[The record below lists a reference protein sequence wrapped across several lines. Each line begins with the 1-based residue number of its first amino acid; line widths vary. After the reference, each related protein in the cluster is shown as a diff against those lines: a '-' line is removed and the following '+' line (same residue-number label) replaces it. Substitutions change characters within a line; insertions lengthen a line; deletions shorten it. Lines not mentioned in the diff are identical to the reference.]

1 MSTTG
6 TGGSM
11 EWLGLAPRARLL
23 FYLQSLSRFVFF
35 WLPVVVVGGSYL
47 TLEAGL
53 MYGLGT
59 SALVLFVLVVV
70 SIWMPSLS
78 FERWSYALRDVD
90 LLIASGVFFRSI
102 TSVPTNRIQHVD
114 VRQGPLEQWLGLSRV
129 LVYTASGMGADGV
142 IPGLN
147 VETAEALRDQLVRT
161 EGDGGV

>member
-1 MSTTG
+1 
-6 TGGSM
+6 M
-11 EWLGLAPRARLL
+11 EWSGLAPRARLL
-23 FYLQSLSRFVFF
+23 FYLQSLSRFLFF
-35 WLPVVVVGGSYL
+35 WLPLVVVAGGYL

-53 MYGLGT
+53 TYGLGT
-59 SALVLFVLVVV
+59 SALVLFAVVV
-70 SIWMPSLS
+70 MSIWMPSLTY
-78 FERWSYALRDVD
+78 ERWSYALRDVD
-90 LLIASGVFFRSI
+90 LLIASGVLFRSI

-142 IPGLN
+142 IPGLE

>member
-1 MSTTG
+1 
-6 TGGSM
+6 M